1 MFGKDRSAPK
11 QTPERQSG
19 NTSASTGSSVNSN
32 SSNTSFGSTVN
43 NNPPPQPVG
52 AMPMTNSK
60 IETVIGPGC
69 RVNGILQSEGGVRID
84 GVFDGTIAIQG
95 NLVIGESAT
104 IVADIQAYN
113 ITVSGTIKG
122 NITAN
127 KIEIMETGKVWGDLS
142 VNSLLLNEG
151 AFLRGN
157 TNMQGDLEPPVI
169 EAPKVTMPRLVAS
182 PIDDDNL

>member
-1 MFGKDRSAPK
+1 MNPTWAIGD
-11 QTPERQSG
+11 G
-19 NTSASTGSSVNSN
+19 NVVPLTKVANSN
-32 SSNTSFGSTVN
+32 WLLLKFH
-43 NNPPPQPVG
+43 
-52 AMPMTNSK
+52 
-60 IETVIGPGC
+60 
-69 RVNGILQSEGGVRID
+69 
-84 GVFDGTIAIQG
+84 G

-169 EAPKVTMPRLVAS
+169 EAPKVTMPRLVAP

>member
-19 NTSASTGSSVNSN
+19 GSVASSSTNSN
-32 SSNTSFGSTVN
+32 SSFGSTVN

-52 AMPMTNSK
+52 SPSGAMPATNSK

-69 RVNGILQSEGGVRID
+69 RMNGILQSEGGIRID
-84 GVFDGTIAIQG
+84 GVFDGTIQIQG

-169 EAPKVTMPRLVAS
+169 EAPKVMMPRLVAP

>member
-1 MFGKDRSAPK
+1 
-11 QTPERQSG
+11 
-19 NTSASTGSSVNSN
+19 
-32 SSNTSFGSTVN
+32 VN
-43 NNPPPQPVG
+43 NNSPTNLNSNLSNLNSQTMN

-69 RVNGILQSEGGVRID
+69 RMNGILQSEGGVRID
-84 GVFDGTIAIQG
+84 GVFDGTIQIQG
-95 NLVIGESAT
+95 NLVVGESAT

-142 VNSLLLNEG
+142 INSLLLNEG

-169 EAPKVTMPRLVAS
+169 EAPKVTMPRLVA
-182 PIDDDNL
+182 PPVDDDNL